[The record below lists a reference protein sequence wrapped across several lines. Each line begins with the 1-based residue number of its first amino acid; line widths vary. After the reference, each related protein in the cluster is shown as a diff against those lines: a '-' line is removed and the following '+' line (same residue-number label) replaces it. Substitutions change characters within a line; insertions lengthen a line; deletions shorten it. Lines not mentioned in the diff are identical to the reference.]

1 MSALTL
7 ILRRARADL
16 ALVVTI
22 FALVASTTLII
33 AGTVGYSRA
42 AATVAARQALTQ
54 ADSAGEVA
62 LRARTREADDPASQD
77 IQARQLIDNAFAPA
91 TVSTVRSMSTEPQRV
106 DGRDERLQVIS
117 DSDLPGA
124 DEDANSD
131 GRGESTDSPR
141 SPAAFADLITIT
153 EGVAP
158 EAGQTPMQGSLHAGA
173 ADQWGLSIGDV
184 LDVGGTSVEVTA
196 LVRPLDPNAPAW
208 ASDPVA
214 ATGFT
219 DDVVGPLIV
228 APDDLAGLTDAP
240 FVNWVITPDP
250 DELTPEDLGPLAS
263 AADTLRST
271 LDADGVAVRGMSV
284 EGDLAPTAARA
295 NANLQTANA
304 LNVVPLILLLVVS
317 VIAIAQLARILAA
330 ARGAQFAVLLAR
342 GASRRQVAGWSAA
355 EAVAVTLAGS
365 ALGIGATVAILRTI
379 PAGSAQTTT
388 VALAGILTALAV
400 LLALLVVTTAQ
411 VRRVA
416 NLRVISDTR
425 SGRTRQAA
433 ALASVV
439 VLVGAAALSWA
450 QLRRTAHRW

>member
-330 ARGAQFAVLLAR
+330 ARGTVR
-342 GASRRQVAGWSAA
+342 GAASPRRFPTASRRMVCGRGCCRHPRRQRPRHRRDRRDPANHPGRLSADHNRGAGRHTHRFGRAA
-355 EAVAVTLAGS
+355 
-365 ALGIGATVAILRTI
+365 R
-379 PAGSAQTTT
+379 PP
-388 VALAGILTALAV
+388 
-400 LLALLVVTTAQ
+400 
-411 VRRVA
+411 
-416 NLRVISDTR
+416 
-425 SGRTRQAA
+425 GRHHCA
-433 ALASVV
+433 
-439 VLVGAAALSWA
+439 GAAGGESAGH
-450 QLRRTAHRW
+450 Q